1 MIIAGNCTP
10 DESGNGIRIIYFAMA
25 GNVEGEPLLPIS
37 VHITRVED
45 GASLC
50 THLLFYKSSPSV
62 SMTVFTS
69 PVHDL

>member
-45 GASLC
+45 GASLVH
-50 THLLFYKSSPSV
+50 TLAVLQESV
-62 SMTVFTS
+62 SMT
-69 PVHDL
+69 